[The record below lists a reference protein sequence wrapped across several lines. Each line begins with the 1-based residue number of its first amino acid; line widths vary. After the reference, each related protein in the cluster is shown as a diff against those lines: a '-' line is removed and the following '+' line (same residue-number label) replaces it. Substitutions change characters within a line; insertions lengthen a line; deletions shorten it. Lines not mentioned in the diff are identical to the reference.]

1 LVFAIQVFNMTEITV
16 FSPDVSELGEGPTF
30 DVTSQTLFWFD
41 ILGKRLLEQR
51 TGDGRFTAHQL
62 PFMASAL
69 ASIDGDR
76 QLVVAEDGLYVRDR
90 VTGRLIRR
98 VAVEAEN
105 KLTRSNDSRTHP
117 SGALWFSTMGKNAE
131 HEAGAI
137 YWYREGEVKK
147 LYPNITIPN
156 GICFSPDGRTAYFT
170 DTSVNIMMRVDCNPI
185 TGLPIGEPSVFF
197 DNSKGQGGLDG
208 SVCDGDGQV
217 WNARWGGSTLDCYN
231 PEGMRIK
238 SIALPVK
245 QPTCPAFCG
254 TGLGDLAVTSAWQ
267 HMDEAARKAD
277 PEAGKTF
284 IVELGLRGR
293 AEPSVAL

>member
-1 LVFAIQVFNMTEITV
+1 MTEISL

-30 DVTSQTLFWFD
+30 DVPTKTLFWFD
-41 ILGKRLLEQR
+41 ITGKRLLEQR
-51 TGDGRFTAHQL
+51 DGDGRFQAHTL
-62 PFMASAL
+62 PVMASAL

-90 VTGRLIRR
+90 ITGRMIRR
-98 VAVEAEN
+98 VAVEETN
-105 KLTRSNDSRTHP
+105 PLTRSNDSRTHP

-131 HEAGAI
+131 AKAGAI

-147 LYPNITIPN
+147 LYPEISIANA
-156 GICFSPDGRTAYFT
+156 ICFSPDGRTAYFA
-170 DTSVNIMMRVDCNPI
+170 DTAINKMMRVDCDPI
-185 TGLPIGEPSVFF
+185 SGLPTGEPSVFY
-197 DNSKGQGGLDG
+197 DASQGEGGLDG
-208 SVCDGDGQV
+208 SVCDADGQI
-217 WNARWGGSTLDCYN
+217 WNARWGAGSLDCYS
-231 PEGMRIK
+231 PEGTRIR
-238 SIALPVK
+238 SIKVPMT

-254 TGLGDLAVTSAWQ
+254 TGLSNLAVTSAWQ
-267 HMDEAARKAD
+267 HMDDEARAAD

>member
-1 LVFAIQVFNMTEITV
+1 MSEISLL
-16 FSPDVSELGEGPTF
+16 SPDVSELGEGPTF

-41 ILGKRLLEQR
+41 ITGKRLLEQR
-51 TGDGRFTAHQL
+51 GGDGRFTAHDL

-98 VAVEAEN
+98 VEIEAEN

-117 SGALWFSTMGKNAE
+117 SGALWFGTMGKNAE
-131 HEAGAI
+131 PRAGSI

-156 GICFSPDGRTAYFT
+156 AICFSPDGRTAYFT
-170 DTSVNIMMRVDCNPI
+170 DTAVNKMMRVDCDPI
-185 TGLPIGEPSVFF
+185 TGLPIGDAAVFF
-197 DNSKGQGGLDG
+197 DASTGEGGLDG
-208 SVCDGDGQV
+208 SVCDGDGQI
-217 WNARWGGSTLDCYN
+217 WNARWGASSLDCYS
-231 PEGMRIK
+231 PEGTRIR
-238 SIALPVK
+238 SIKMPMK
-245 QPTCPAFCG
+245 QPSCPAFCG

-267 HMDEAARKAD
+267 HMDEAARAAD

-284 IVELGLRGR
+284 VIELGLRGR

>member
-1 LVFAIQVFNMTEITV
+1 MSEISLL
-16 FSPDVSELGEGPTF
+16 SPDVSELGEGPTF

-41 ILGKRLLEQR
+41 ITGKRLLEQR
-51 TGDGRFTAHQL
+51 GGDGRLIAHDL

-98 VAVEAEN
+98 VSIETDN

-131 HEAGAI
+131 PSAGAI
-137 YWYREGEVKK
+137 YWYREGDVKK

-156 GICFSPDGRTAYFT
+156 AICFSPDGRTAYFA
-170 DTSVNIMMRVDCNPI
+170 DTAVNKMMRVDCDPV
-185 TGLPIGEPSVFF
+185 TGLPIGDPAVFY
-197 DNSKGQGGLDG
+197 DASKGEGGLDG
-208 SVCDGDGQV
+208 SVCDGDGQI
-217 WNARWGGSTLDCYN
+217 WNARWGASSLDCYN
-231 PEGMRIK
+231 PDGARIR
-238 SIALPVK
+238 SIKMPMT
-245 QPTCPAFCG
+245 QPSCPAFCG

-267 HMDEAARKAD
+267 HMDEAARAAD
-277 PEAGKTF
+277 PDAGKTY

>member
-1 LVFAIQVFNMTEITV
+1 MTEISL

-30 DVTSQTLFWFD
+30 DVPTKTLFWFD
-41 ILGKRLLEQR
+41 ITGKRLLEQR
-51 TGDGRFTAHQL
+51 GGDGRIQIQSL
-62 PFMASAL
+62 PVMASAL

-90 VTGRLIRR
+90 ITARLIRR
-98 VAVEAEN
+98 VAIEETN

-131 HEAGAI
+131 TKAGAI

-147 LYPNITIPN
+147 LYPDMTIPN
-156 GICFSPDGRTAYFT
+156 AICFAPDGRTAYFA
-170 DTSVNIMMRVDCNPI
+170 DTAINKMMRVDCDTI
-185 TGLPIGEPSVFF
+185 TGLPVGEAIVFY
-197 DNSKGQGGLDG
+197 DASSEQGGLDG
-208 SVCDGDGQV
+208 SVCDADGQI
-217 WNARWGGSTLDCYN
+217 WNARWGAGSLDCYS
-231 PEGMRIK
+231 PEGQRIR
-238 SIALPVK
+238 SISLPMK

-254 TGLGDLAVTSAWQ
+254 TSLGDLAVTSAWQ
-267 HMDEAARKAD
+267 HMDEAARISD